1 MCAKRVMLWV
11 GGISGL
17 LAVVVGLRLG
27 YNHFMEGRPYCH
39 KGFMLGFLTWM
50 QEKGMDPSSHANA
63 FPNINGMGADSLAT
77 ISNGM
82 AGHMEWTKDYR
93 YVPGLHQDDPG
104 DLLLMYLDRPTRWT
118 WHGSPPKVFMF
129 KEKAWLVMPVDFT
142 MGPRRPSPCGGELSE
157 RVSLD
162 EFRSRLRRTLD
173 FVRTNERPHWQ
184 TVVAEHTKFLD
195 SIEHVDP

>member
-1 MCAKRVMLWV
+1 MCAKHVKLWI
-11 GGISGL
+11 GGIAGL
-17 LAVVVGLRLG
+17 LAIVIGLWFS

-39 KGFMLGFLTWM
+39 KGIMFGFKMWM
-50 QEKGMDPSSHANA
+50 RENGMDFNSHNNA

-82 AGHMEWTKDYR
+82 AGHMEWAKDYR
-93 YVPGLHQDDPG
+93 YVPGLHEDDPG

-129 KEKAWLVMPVDFT
+129 KKKAWLVIPVDFT
-142 MGPRRPSPCGGELSE
+142 MGGRRPSPGGGELSE
-157 RVSLD
+157 RVSRD